1 LSDILEG
8 EAREAGKALA
18 KFASEVFV
26 CNLSTVKLIGIVA
39 GGETTVT
46 VTGKGLGGRNQ
57 ELALSAALN
66 LKDCAECV
74 IASFSTDG
82 VDGPT
87 DAAGAIV
94 DGYTLRRAKKLG
106 LDPQK
111 FLENN
116 DSYNFF
122 LKLGDLIY
130 TEITGTNVN
139 DLVIIVR

>member
-1 LSDILEG
+1 
-8 EAREAGKALA
+8 
-18 KFASEVFV
+18 
-26 CNLSTVKLIGIVA
+26 
-39 GGETTVT
+39 
-46 VTGKGLGGRNQ
+46 
-57 ELALSAALN
+57 
-66 LKDCAECV
+66 
-74 IASFSTDG
+74 

-94 DGYTLRRAKKLG
+94 DGYTLRRAKQLG

-139 DLVIIVR
+139 DLVVIVR